1 MPKLP
6 SPTDAEAEIEKI
18 WEPYISALGR
28 VAHSWNHLQDALGH
42 LFIVIANL
50 DNTTGFAIWYSTQD
64 DRAQRR
70 MLRAAIEKLL
80 DEDLD
85 QYPTAKDDL
94 LWITDEA
101 NKIANKRNDAI
112 HAPCSMIIGDE
123 GFEIIPVQFYG
134 HPRARNLSGKDILKE
149 FEWYERQADT
159 LAKYARVAATV
170 LSSHSDTWPEKP
182 LMPTLGQHSIHRE
195 SRRSSI
201 HRESRRSKHPR

>member
-101 NKIANKRNDAI
+101 NKIAYK
-112 HAPCSMIIGDE
+112 
-123 GFEIIPVQFYG
+123 
-134 HPRARNLSGKDILKE
+134 
-149 FEWYERQADT
+149 
-159 LAKYARVAATV
+159 
-170 LSSHSDTWPEKP
+170 
-182 LMPTLGQHSIHRE
+182 
-195 SRRSSI
+195 
-201 HRESRRSKHPR
+201 